1 MARCKGCGADIIW
14 IQTHGGK
21 SIPCDPQ
28 PVTYW
33 EKAKALGKVVTP
45 NGEVLSCVFEG
56 DPDKATGLGYISHWS
71 TCPCAERFRKE
82 KK

>member
-1 MARCKGCGADIIW
+1 MAKCKGCGADIIW
-14 IQTHGGK
+14 IQTLGGK

-33 EKAKALGKVVTP
+33 EKAKAPGKVVTP

-56 DPDKATGLGYISHWS
+56 DPDKATGIGYISHWS

>member
-1 MARCKGCGADIIW
+1 MAKCKGCGADIIW
-14 IQTHGGK
+14 IKTPGGK
-21 SIPCDPQ
+21 SIPCDAE

-33 EKAKALGKVVTP
+33 ERAKAPGKVVTR

-56 DPDKATGLGYISHWS
+56 DPDKATGIGYISHWS